1 MSYAISVGFLILT
14 ALHAQPALSAV
25 RPGMMASLYGPAVT
39 ESGLGIL
46 LHHRAMGFALVA
58 LSCLAAAF
66 VPAIRQPVL
75 ILAGWS
81 MVGFLVAYWVG
92 GSPAGPI
99 QRIALADLV
108 CLPVLFFLAW
118 AVWLRA

>member
-1 MSYAISVGFLILT
+1 MSYAISIGFLILT
-14 ALHAQPALSAV
+14 ALHVPPTLSAL
-25 RPGMMASLYGPAVT
+25 RPGMMVSLYGPAVS
-39 ESGLGIL
+39 EGGLGIL

-58 LSCLAAAF
+58 LSCLVAAF

-75 ILAGWS
+75 VLTGWS
-81 MVGFLVAYWVG
+81 MLGFLVAYWVG

-108 CLPVLFFLAW
+108 CLPVLLFLAW
-118 AVWLRA
+118 AVWGRA

>member
-1 MSYAISVGFLILT
+1 MSYAISIGFLILT
-14 ALHAQPALSAV
+14 ALHAQPALSAL
-25 RPGMMASLYGPAVT
+25 RPSVMTSLYGPAVV

-58 LSCLAAAF
+58 LSCLTAAF

-75 ILAGWS
+75 VLTGWS
-81 MVGFLVAYWVG
+81 MIGFLIAYWIG
-92 GSPAGPI
+92 GSPAGAL

-108 CLPVLFFLAW
+108 CIPVLMFLVW
-118 AVWLRA
+118 AVWVRT